1 MEREEI
7 NAETIGGIVV
17 FLLILSINIYSFY
30 RAFSQEDIY
39 VNLMWGQRAILFNL
53 SVAVIMLVVTT
64 IVLLGRMK

>member
-39 VNLMWGQRAILFNL
+39 VNLMWGQWAILFNL
-53 SVAVIMLVVTT
+53 SVAVIMFIVTT

>member
-39 VNLMWGQRAILFNL
+39 VNLMWGQ
-53 SVAVIMLVVTT
+53 
-64 IVLLGRMK
+64 